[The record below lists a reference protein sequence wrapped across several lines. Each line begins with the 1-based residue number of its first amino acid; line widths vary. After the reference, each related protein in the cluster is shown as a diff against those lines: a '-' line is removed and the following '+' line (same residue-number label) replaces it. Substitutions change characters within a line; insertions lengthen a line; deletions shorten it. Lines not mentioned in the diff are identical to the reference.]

1 MRMFD
6 MTSLLLGAAISG
18 IGLCLTMLALVRG
31 DETSR
36 YKITWAIGAG
46 LFVCHVFAYY
56 AFAHGASL
64 LVGALACAVQS
75 VAALCLYVSVRQF
88 VTQRFKPL
96 ATFLWIAVPYLLT
109 APPLFAAG
117 YDGIAL
123 VIQNAA
129 TGTLLLMGAAVYL
142 GIRHEA
148 PTVIGVIAVLYALTG
163 LSFLACGLV
172 IFLDGQW
179 SIGYPPDNWA
189 ERVNVVISVLA
200 ISGAGALTLSLDQT
214 RVARK
219 NQLSAMSDPLTGLL
233 NRRGFGFGQTVF
245 FTDTAIVLFD
255 LDHFKQIN
263 DRHGH
268 AVGDLVIRTFA
279 DTLRLAG
286 RPTDRKAR
294 LGGEEFAMVMHG
306 VSPPEARGLAE
317 HVSAVFARSEICN
330 EQGETFRCTVS
341 AGIAFGDV
349 GGAEMEEIM
358 ARADQA
364 LYAAKRDGRN
374 RVVIGKLRIAS

>member
-1 MRMFD
+1 MFD

-18 IGLCLTMLALVRG
+18 IGLCLTMLTLVRG
-31 DETSR
+31 DEASR

-64 LVGALACAVQS
+64 PVGALACAVQS

-88 VTQRFKPL
+88 TDKSFRPL
-96 ATFLWIAVPYLLT
+96 ATFLSIAVPYVLIVPT
-109 APPLFAAG
+109 IFAAG

-123 VIQNAA
+123 VMQNAV
-129 TGTLLLMGAAVYL
+129 TGTLLLMGAVVYL
-142 GIRHEA
+142 RILHET
-148 PTVIGVIAVLYALTG
+148 PTVIAVISVLYALTG
-163 LSFLACGLV
+163 VSFLMCGLV

-189 ERVNVVISVLA
+189 EKLNVVISVLA
-200 ISGAGALTLSLDQT
+200 ISGAGALTLSLDQA

-219 NQLSAMSDPLTGLL
+219 NQLTAMSDPLTGLL
-233 NRRGFGFGQTVF
+233 NRRGLAFGQNDVF

-268 AVGDLVIRTFA
+268 AVGDLVIRSFA
-279 DTLRLAG
+279 DILRLAG
-286 RPTDRKAR
+286 RSADRKAR
-294 LGGEEFAMVMHG
+294 LGGEEFAVIMHG
-306 VSPPEARGLAE
+306 VSPSEARGLAE
-317 HVSAVFARSEICN
+317 HVSATFAMLDIRN

-341 AGIAFGDV
+341 AGIAFGEA
-349 GGAEMEEIM
+349 GGAEMEEIL

-374 RVVIGKLRIAS
+374 RVVIGKLRVAS

>member
-1 MRMFD
+1 MFD

-18 IGLCLTMLALVRG
+18 IGLCLTMLTLVRG

-64 LVGALACAVQS
+64 LVGALACALQS

-88 VTQRFKPL
+88 IGQSFRPL
-96 ATFLWIAVPYLLT
+96 ATFLWIAVPYLLIV
-109 APPLFAAG
+109 PSIFAAG

-123 VIQNAA
+123 VMQNAV
-129 TGTLLLMGAAVYL
+129 TGTLLLMAAAVYL
-142 GIRHEA
+142 RILHET

-163 LSFLACGLV
+163 LSFLLCGLV
-172 IFLDGQW
+172 ILFEGQW
-179 SIGYPPDNWA
+179 RIGYPPDNWA
-189 ERVNVVISVLA
+189 EKLNVVISVLA
-200 ISGAGALTLSLDQT
+200 ISGAGALTLSLDQA

-233 NRRGFGFGQTVF
+233 NRRGLAFGQNNALLS
-245 FTDTAIVLFD
+245 DTAIVLFD

-268 AVGDLVIRTFA
+268 AVGDLVIRAFA

-286 RPTDRKAR
+286 RPADRKAR
-294 LGGEEFAMVMHG
+294 LGGEEFAMIMHG

-317 HVSAVFARSEICN
+317 HVSATFARIDIRN

-349 GGAEMEEIM
+349 GGAEMEEII